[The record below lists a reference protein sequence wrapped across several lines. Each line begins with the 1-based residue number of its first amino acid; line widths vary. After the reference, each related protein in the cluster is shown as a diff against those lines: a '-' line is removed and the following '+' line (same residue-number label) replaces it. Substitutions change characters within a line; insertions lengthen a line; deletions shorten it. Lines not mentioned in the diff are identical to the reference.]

1 MGKEKNRENTESTKQ
16 NKNNKA
22 EEQTSSEI
30 ISENNG
36 DCEEIIR
43 GDNYIIAFEKD
54 GIRLEIKD
62 KEEDEVFGELS
73 KNTRIIPYDVIT
85 VTVFFMWGNLSSE
98 PVKSLVMRV
107 NQTDDG
113 FDEEGSLPY
122 SEKLLSTLK
131 RYGMKIVNE
140 QIKDAKP
147 DRSEKPQAVFKNHR
161 RLPLKIGFLVLCG
174 MMSLISAIFLVANY
188 SSSPIFYVMLIS
200 GVTGIPL
207 SVVFIKNC
215 EKLVFYKDFFGY
227 YLGSSL
233 HFVLMHK
240 KSIDA
245 IMVLV
250 NGKGESAFVS
260 FYLPGGEIDF
270 KCPKTFYRYIND
282 NLRKYVRVYD
292 EIKP

>member
-1 MGKEKNRENTESTKQ
+1 MGKEKNRDNTESTKH

-131 RYGMKIVNE
+131 RYGVKIVNE

-161 RLPLKIGFLVLCG
+161 RLPLKIGILVFC
-174 MMSLISAIFLVANY
+174 AVLVTLSVGLLVSDYAG
-188 SSSPIFYVMLIS
+188 SPVLYVMFIV
-200 GVTGIPL
+200 GVAGI
-207 SVVFIKNC
+207 VFSSAFIQNC
-215 EKLVFYKDFFGY
+215 EKLVFYKNFFGY
-227 YLGSSL
+227 CRGSSL

-245 IMVLV
+245 VMVLV
-250 NGKGESAFVS
+250 NDKGESVFVS

-270 KCPKTFYRYIND
+270 KCGDKFYRYIND
-282 NLRKYVRVYD
+282 HLREFVRVYD